1 MSTQRRRADESV
13 HLPPVIAVQSNAVAH
28 LLNRIGAS
36 LLALLLSATCHAAPE
51 AERVSDTE
59 TSAVLAV
66 VKTLFD
72 GMRSKDPDKLRS
84 VFSEGASLG
93 GTPVEKFVES
103 VLASKAHLD
112 EVTFDETVL
121 IDGELAMAWTPYN
134 IFVDGEFHHCG
145 VDLFVMRK
153 TDGEWKVRYL
163 EDTRRSER
171 CEEDRK

>member
-1 MSTQRRRADESV
+1 MSIQVRRTCERICV
-13 HLPPVIAVQSNAVAH
+13 PHVVAVRNDVVVD
-28 LLNRIGAS
+28 LLNRARVL
-36 LLALLLSATCHAAPE
+36 LLALLLSATCHATPDANSAADSE
-51 AERVSDTE
+51 I
-59 TSAVLAV
+59 SAVLAV

-72 GMRSKDPDKLRS
+72 GMRSKDPQKLRS
-84 VFSEGASLG
+84 VFSADASLG